1 MAKKDKLQDPSK
13 GTTYKPE
20 KKKWYLPGDSM
31 EDKKRWHDMT
41 TAAKRDMHKTG
52 QGKKF
57 RAATFTD
64 KKTGE
69 IKIDTD
75 RNRERYGDRVY
86 KAPDVDYKAKGGRA
100 GFKVGGAAK
109 RGVSKI
115 LRKK

>member
-57 RAATFTD
+57 RAHTFVD

-69 IKIDTD
+69 IKLDTD
-75 RNRERYGDRVY
+75 RNRKRYKDRVY
-86 KAPDVDYKAKGGRA
+86 KAPDVDYGT
-100 GFKVGGAAK
+100 
-109 RGVSKI
+109 
-115 LRKK
+115 KKKYSNAYKKKNK